1 MGTSTMFKGVFT
13 ALITPFSD
21 GKLDE
26 AAFSK
31 FVNWQIEEGINGLVP
46 CGTTGESPTLDH
58 DEHNKVITLCVE
70 AAAGRVPVMAGAGS
84 NSTAESLSM
93 AQHAKKVGADALL
106 IASPYY
112 NKPTPEGVYQ
122 HYKAIN
128 DAVDLPIFI
137 YNIPGRSVIDISDEQ
152 IARIAELKNVVGL
165 KDATGDLA
173 RISTLRQH
181 VSDDFIQLSGE
192 DGTTLAFNAQG
203 GQGVI
208 SVTANIFPSKCVAL
222 QDAFFAGNWAEALKI
237 HDELTPLH
245 NAMFCETSPI
255 PAKYAASLLGKC
267 SDELRLPLV
276 PPADV
281 SKDKVKAALQNAGL
295 I

>member
-1 MGTSTMFKGVFT
+1 MFKGVFT
-13 ALITPFSD
+13 ALITPFSN

-26 AAFSK
+26 AAFSE

-58 DEHNKVITLCVE
+58 DEHNKVVTLCV
-70 AAAGRVPVMAGAGS
+70 AATAGRIPVMAGAGS

-93 AQHAKKVGADALL
+93 AQHAKSVGADALL
-106 IASPYY
+106 IAAPYY

-137 YNIPGRSVIDISDEQ
+137 YNIPGRSVINITDEQ
-152 IARIAELKNVVGL
+152 IARIAELENVVGL

-173 RISTLRQH
+173 RISSLRQH

-208 SVTANIFPSKCVAL
+208 SVTANIYPKKCVAL

-245 NAMFCETSPI
+245 DAMFCETSPI
-255 PAKYAASLLGKC
+255 PAKYAASLLRKC

-276 PPADV
+276 PPADGN
-281 SKDKVKAALQNAGL
+281 KDKIKTALQNAGL